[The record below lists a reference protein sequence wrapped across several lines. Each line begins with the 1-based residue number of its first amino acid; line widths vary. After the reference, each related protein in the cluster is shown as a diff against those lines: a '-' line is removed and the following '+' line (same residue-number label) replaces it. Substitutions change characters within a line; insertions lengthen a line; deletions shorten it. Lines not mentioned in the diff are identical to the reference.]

1 MEKEIRLLQQSELR
15 ATGDS
20 RKVEGRSIVFNSMS
34 EDLGGWS
41 EKIIPEAIDES
52 ILDNSDIFFL
62 LNHDDDR
69 GILGRRRNGSG
80 SLTTEIR
87 EDGVWF
93 SFEAPK
99 TGLGDELLE
108 YLRRGDVNQCSFAF
122 TVEDDNWDRQE
133 DGSYIRTIL
142 RFKKIYDMSA
152 VFTPAYPATNVKC
165 ARFAEIKEAEAEE
178 ARRKIEELE
187 RQKEQEL
194 NNYFLSI
201 RNDYE
206 KYLKHE

>member
-41 EKIIPEAIDES
+41 EKIIPDAIDES
-52 ILDNSDIFFL
+52 ILDDSDIFFL
-62 LNHDDDR
+62 LNHDDER

-108 YLRRGDVNQCSFAF
+108 YLRRGDISQCSFAF
-122 TVEDDNWDRQE
+122 TVSDDNWDRQE
-133 DGSYIRTIL
+133 DGTYIRTIL
-142 RFKKIYDMSA
+142 RFNKIYDMSA

-187 RQKEQEL
+187 RQREEEL
-194 NNYFLSI
+194 SQYFLDL
-201 RNDYE
+201 RNNNE
-206 KYLKHE
+206 KYLK

>member
-1 MEKEIRLLQQSELR
+1 MEKEIRILQRSELR

-41 EKIIPEAIDES
+41 EKIIPDAIDES
-52 ILDNSDIFFL
+52 IMDNSDIFFL

-108 YLRRGDVNQCSFAF
+108 YLRRGDVTQCSFAF
-122 TVEDDNWDRQE
+122 TVSDDNWDRQE
-133 DGSYIRTIL
+133 DGTYIRTIL
-142 RFKKIYDMSA
+142 RFNKIYDMSA

-165 ARFAEIKEAEAEE
+165 ARFAEIKAQEAEE
-178 ARRKIEELE
+178 AKKKIEELE
-187 RQKEQEL
+187 RKREEEL
-194 NNYFLSI
+194 NNYFLDL
-201 RNDYE
+201 RNNNE
-206 KYLKHE
+206 KYLK

>member
-1 MEKEIRLLQQSELR
+1 MEKEIRLLQQSVLR

-41 EKIIPEAIDES
+41 EKIIPDAIDES
-52 ILDNSDIFFL
+52 ILDDSDIFFL

-108 YLRRGDVNQCSFAF
+108 YLRRGDINQCSFAF
-122 TVEDDNWDRQE
+122 TVSDDNWDRQE

-187 RQKEQEL
+187 RQREEEL
-194 NNYFLSI
+194 SQYFLDL
-201 RNDYE
+201 RNNNE
-206 KYLKHE
+206 KYLK

>member
-41 EKIIPEAIDES
+41 EKIIPDAIDES
-52 ILDNSDIFFL
+52 ILDDSDIFFL

-108 YLRRGDVNQCSFAF
+108 YLRRGDITQCSFAF
-122 TVEDDNWDRQE
+122 TVSDDNWDRQE
-133 DGSYIRTIL
+133 DGTYIRTIL
-142 RFKKIYDMSA
+142 RFNKIYDMSA

-187 RQKEQEL
+187 RQREEEL
-194 NNYFLSI
+194 SQYFLDL
-201 RNDYE
+201 RNNNE
-206 KYLKHE
+206 KYLK

>member
-1 MEKEIRLLQQSELR
+1 MEKEIRILQQSELR

-20 RKVEGRSIVFNSMS
+20 RKVEGRSIVFGSMS

-41 EKIIPEAIDES
+41 EKIIPDAIDES
-52 ILDNSDIFFL
+52 ILDDSDIFFL

-108 YLRRGDVNQCSFAF
+108 YLRRGDINQCSFAF
-122 TVEDDNWDRQE
+122 TVSDDNWDRQE
-133 DGSYIRTIL
+133 DGTYIRTIL
-142 RFKKIYDMSA
+142 RFNKIYDMSA

-187 RQKEQEL
+187 RQREEEL
-194 NNYFLSI
+194 SQYFLDL
-201 RNDYE
+201 RNNNE
-206 KYLKHE
+206 KYLR

>member
-34 EDLGGWS
+34 DDLGGWS
-41 EKIIPEAIDES
+41 ERIVPDAINES

-142 RFKKIYDMSA
+142 RFKRIYDMSA

-187 RQKEQEL
+187 RQREEEL
-194 NNYFLSI
+194 NQYFLNL
-201 RNDYE
+201 RNNNE
-206 KYLKHE
+206 KYLK

>member
-1 MEKEIRLLQQSELR
+1 MEKEIRILQQSELR

-41 EKIIPEAIDES
+41 EKIIPDAIDES
-52 ILDNSDIFFL
+52 ILDDSDIFFL

-99 TGLGDELLE
+99 TSLGDELLE
-108 YLRRGDVNQCSFAF
+108 YLRRGDITQCSFAF
-122 TVEDDNWDRQE
+122 TVDDDKWERQA
-133 DGSYIRTIL
+133 DNLYLRTVL
-142 RFKKIYDMSA
+142 RFDKIYDMSA
-152 VFTPAYPATNVKC
+152 VFSPAYDDTEVKC
-165 ARFAEIKEAEAEE
+165 ARFAEIKAQEAEE
-178 ARRKIEELE
+178 AKKKIEELE
-187 RQKEQEL
+187 RKREEEL
-194 NNYFLSI
+194 NSYFLQV
-201 RNDYE
+201 RNDNE
-206 KYLKHE
+206 KYLK